1 MEIFT
6 LIFLGAIGASLGLR
20 FWLGLRNLV
29 YMGAHRGQVPEAF
42 GQVIGTE
49 AHAKAADYTAAKTR
63 LQLIA
68 IIFNGL
74 LLLGWT
80 LGGGLDLLDALWR
93 NVTSEPIPLG
103 IAVILSVG
111 FLMAVFDLPFSIYGT
126 FWLEARFGFNRTTPQ
141 LFMIDLLKGGV
152 LLFLFGGTLSALI
165 LWVMVATGPYW
176 WTFGWLTWVGF
187 SLLQLW
193 AYPRLIAPLFNR
205 FSPLADET
213 LKGRIERL
221 AKRIGFAIRDVRV
234 MDGSRR
240 SAHGNAHFT
249 GIGRNKRIVLFDTLV
264 ETLSPDEAEAVLAH
278 ELGHFKLHHV
288 RNGFLLGAGAS
299 LLGFALL
306 GVLLGQ
312 PWFYSGLG
320 VTVPSNHLALLLFAM
335 AGPVFAFF
343 LTPFLAA
350 YSRRHEF
357 AADAFAAQVSDAV
370 ALTQALVKLYRDNA
384 STLTPDP
391 LYAAFYYSHPPPL
404 ARLARLEK
412 T

>member
-68 IIFNGL
+68 LIFNGL

-152 LLFLFGGTLSALI
+152 
-165 LWVMVATGPYW
+165 
-176 WTFGWLTWVGF
+176 
-187 SLLQLW
+187 
-193 AYPRLIAPLFNR
+193 
-205 FSPLADET
+205 
-213 LKGRIERL
+213 
-221 AKRIGFAIRDVRV
+221 
-234 MDGSRR
+234 
-240 SAHGNAHFT
+240 
-249 GIGRNKRIVLFDTLV
+249 
-264 ETLSPDEAEAVLAH
+264 
-278 ELGHFKLHHV
+278 
-288 RNGFLLGAGAS
+288 
-299 LLGFALL
+299 
-306 GVLLGQ
+306 
-312 PWFYSGLG
+312 
-320 VTVPSNHLALLLFAM
+320 
-335 AGPVFAFF
+335 FAFF
-343 LTPFLAA
+343 SLAVRSA
-350 YSRRHEF
+350 PSF
-357 AADAFAAQVSDAV
+357 SG
-370 ALTQALVKLYRDNA
+370 
-384 STLTPDP
+384 
-391 LYAAFYYSHPPPL
+391 
-404 ARLARLEK
+404 
-412 T
+412 